1 MTDKSALGQSA
12 RAKFP
17 DGSPMEYVTNEGRHR
32 SVHNNMAAAR
42 GKQIISS
49 KNANFILKRNL

>member
-1 MTDKSALGQSA
+1 MTDESALGQSA

-17 DGSPMEYVTNEGRHR
+17 DGSPTERVTSDCRHR
-32 SVHNNMAAAR
+32 NVHNNMAAAR

-49 KNANFILKRNL
+49 KNANFI